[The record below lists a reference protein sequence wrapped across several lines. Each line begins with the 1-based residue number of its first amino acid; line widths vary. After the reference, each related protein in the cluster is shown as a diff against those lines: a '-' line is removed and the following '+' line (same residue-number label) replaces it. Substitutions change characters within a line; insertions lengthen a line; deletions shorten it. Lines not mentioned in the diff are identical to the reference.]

1 MRGWANPRGIR
12 HRRGR
17 ATSSAP
23 SLWNH
28 PATGLH
34 KGVSPETSQWVQ
46 LNQQLLDRGEVAEV
60 VVSMQQLPAEDE
72 TARNAQRTSIEYF
85 QKNKRR
91 MRYACF
97 RSQGLFI
104 GSGVI
109 EAGCKTIIGQRLK
122 QSGMRW
128 TVRGANAIIALRCCQ
143 LSHRWEEFWEAR
155 SAG

>member
-1 MRGWANPRGIR
+1 M
-12 HRRGR
+12 
-17 ATSSAP
+17 
-23 SLWNH
+23 
-28 PATGLH
+28 
-34 KGVSPETSQWVQ
+34 SPETSQWVQ

-85 QKNKRR
+85 QKNERR

-128 TVRGANAIIALRCCQ
+128 TVRGPMPSSPCVVASYPTAGRNSGKPAQQDSEPSPIFLTYTLVAALT
-143 LSHRWEEFWEAR
+143 
-155 SAG
+155 